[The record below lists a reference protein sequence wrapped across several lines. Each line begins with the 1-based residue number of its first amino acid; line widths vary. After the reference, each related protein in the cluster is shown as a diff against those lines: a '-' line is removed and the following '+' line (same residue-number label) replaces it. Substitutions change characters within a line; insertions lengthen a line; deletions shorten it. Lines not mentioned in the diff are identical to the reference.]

1 MMYLLFALFAVVLT
15 GSSQVLLKI
24 GSRYSDQF
32 FKTYFN
38 LATISGYA
46 LFLLVMVC
54 SLIALKG
61 LELKLFYAIASLN
74 YAIVVILSAVLLQ
87 ERLTWRK
94 AASILLIISGILI
107 FYT

>member
-1 MMYLLFALFAVVLT
+1 VIYLLFALIAVVLT
-15 GSSQVLLKI
+15 GISQILLKI
-24 GSRYSDQF
+24 GSRRHDR
-32 FKTYFN
+32 YFQMYYN
-38 LATISGYA
+38 PATVSGYVV
-46 LFLLVMVC
+46 FLLVVLC
-54 SLIALKG
+54 SLVALKG

>member
-1 MMYLLFALFAVVLT
+1 VIYLLFALMAVVLT
-15 GSSQVLLKI
+15 GISQVLLKI
-24 GSRYSDQF
+24 GSRRHDRRFQIYYNP
-32 FKTYFN
+32 T
-38 LATISGYA
+38 TITGYIV
-46 LFLLVMVC
+46 FLLVVPC
-54 SLIALKG
+54 SLVALRG